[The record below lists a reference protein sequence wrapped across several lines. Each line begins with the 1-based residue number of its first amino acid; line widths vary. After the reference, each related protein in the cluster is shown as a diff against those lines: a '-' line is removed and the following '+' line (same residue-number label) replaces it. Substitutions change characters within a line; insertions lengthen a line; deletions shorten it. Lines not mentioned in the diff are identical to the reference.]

1 MPTFVAQISPSVPVV
16 TLETELSLEGKLVT
30 LPLVVMRPSGR
41 SVSLPVCIV
50 DRPDAVGGDWV
61 GGPLSRS
68 FSNVDSSLKRQARRL
83 LSQTGQRAAIVGK
96 SWWSGTNPRWS

>member
-1 MPTFVAQISPSVPVV
+1 
-16 TLETELSLEGKLVT
+16 LSLEGKLVT

-50 DRPDAVGGDWV
+50 DGPDAVGGDWV
-61 GGPLSRS
+61 GGPRSRS